1 MLDFSFA
8 STYLPMFVSG
18 IQLTMVISIISILLA
33 TIVGICVYIF
43 KTSSLSVGRI
53 YPLRMVAFAF
63 IEIMRGTP
71 VLLQI
76 LVAYVLISM
85 SPNSSLLPSNM
96 VAIIASICA
105 ISLNSSVYVAEIV
118 RAGIQSV
125 PRGQMEAARS
135 LGMPHYMAMR
145 EIIMPQAI
153 KNILP
158 AIGNEFVAII
168 KGSSMAYV
176 LGIAELTFTAKV
188 VQGATYKGL
197 EPLLISAVFYL
208 ILTFSLGRM
217 IGWAERRMK
226 ASDSH

>member
-1 MLDFSFA
+1 MDFSFA
-8 STYLPMFVSG
+8 ETYLPMFFNG
-18 IQLTMVISIISILLA
+18 IKLTLIISVISIILG
-33 TIVGICVYIF
+33 TIVGVLVYF
-43 KTSSLSVGRI
+43 LKTSRLAFGKI
-53 YPLRMVAFAF
+53 YPLRVVAFGF
-63 IEIMRGTP
+63 IETMRGTP
-71 VLLQI
+71 VLLQV
-76 LVAYVLISM
+76 LVAYVLVSM
-85 SPNSSLLPSNM
+85 RPNSSNLPRNM
-96 VAIIASICA
+96 GALIASISA
-105 ISLNSSVYVAEIV
+105 ISLNSSVYIAEIV

-135 LGMPHYMAMR
+135 LGMPHLMAMR

-158 AIGNEFVAII
+158 AIGNEFVAVI

-197 EPLLISAVFYL
+197 EPLLISALFYL
-208 ILTFSLGRM
+208 VLTFSMGRLV
-217 IGWAERRMK
+217 GWAERRMK

>member
-1 MLDFSFA
+1 
-8 STYLPMFVSG
+8 
-18 IQLTMVISIISILLA
+18 
-33 TIVGICVYIF
+33 
-43 KTSSLSVGRI
+43 
-53 YPLRMVAFAF
+53 MVAFAF
-63 IEIMRGTP
+63 IEMMRGTP

-76 LVAYVLISM
+76 LVAYVLVGM
-85 SPNSSLLPSNM
+85 SPNSSNLPSNM
-96 VAIIASICA
+96 VAMIASIAA
-105 ISLNSSVYVAEIV
+105 ISLNSSVYIAEIV

-125 PRGQMEAARS
+125 PHGQMEAARS
-135 LGMPHYMAMR
+135 LGMTHFLAMK

-158 AIGNEFVAII
+158 AIGNEFVAVI

-197 EPLLISAVFYL
+197 EPLLISALFYL
-208 ILTFSLGRM
+208 VLTFSLGRL

>member
-1 MLDFSFA
+1 MDFSFA
-8 STYLPMFVSG
+8 GKYMPLFFGG
-18 IQLTMVISIISILLA
+18 IKLTMIISVISIILG
-33 TIVGICVYIF
+33 TVVGIFVYFF
-43 KTSSLSVGRI
+43 KTSNWSVGKV

-76 LVAYVLISM
+76 LVAYVLVSM
-85 SPNSSLLPSNM
+85 SPSSSKLPSNM
-96 VAIIASICA
+96 VAIIASISA
-105 ISLNSSVYVAEIV
+105 ISLNSSVYIAEIV

-135 LGMPHYMAMR
+135 LGMPHLMAMR
-145 EIIMPQAI
+145 VIIMPQAI

-158 AIGNEFVAII
+158 AIGNEFVAVI

-176 LGIAELTFTAKV
+176 LGIAELTFSAKV
-188 VQGATYKGL
+188 VQGATYKAL

-208 ILTFSLGRM
+208 VLTFSLGRM
-217 IGWAERRMK
+217 ISWVERRMK

>member
-1 MLDFSFA
+1 MDFSFA
-8 STYLPMFVSG
+8 GKYMPLFIGG
-18 IQLTMVISIISILLA
+18 IKLTMIISVISIILG
-33 TIVGICVYIF
+33 TVVGIFVYFF
-43 KTSSLSVGRI
+43 KTSNWSVGKG

-76 LVAYVLISM
+76 LVAYVLVSM
-85 SPNSSLLPSNM
+85 SPSSSKLPSNM
-96 VAIIASICA
+96 VAIIASISA
-105 ISLNSSVYVAEIV
+105 ISLNSSVYIAEIV

-135 LGMPHYMAMR
+135 LGMPHLMAMR
-145 EIIMPQAI
+145 VIIMPQAI

-158 AIGNEFVAII
+158 AIGNEFVAVI

-176 LGIAELTFTAKV
+176 LGNAELTFTAKV

-197 EPLLISAVFYL
+197 EPLLISALFYL
-208 ILTFSLGRM
+208 VLTFSMGRLV
-217 IGWAERRMK
+217 GWAERRMK

>member
-1 MLDFSFA
+1 MDFSFA
-8 STYLPMFVSG
+8 GKYMPMFFSG
-18 IQLTMVISIISILLA
+18 IKLTLLISVISILLA
-33 TIVGICVYIF
+33 TVVGVLVYF
-43 KTSSLSVGRI
+43 LKTSRLSVGKV
-53 YPLRMVAFAF
+53 YPLRIIAFSF

-71 VLLQI
+71 VLLQV
-76 LVAYVLISM
+76 LVAYVLVSM
-85 SPNSSLLPSNM
+85 APSSAKLPSNM
-96 VAIIASICA
+96 AAMIASIVA
-105 ISLNSSVYVAEIV
+105 ISLNSSVYIAEIV

-135 LGMPHYMAMR
+135 LGMTHLLAMR

-158 AIGNEFVAII
+158 AIGNEFVAVI

-176 LGIAELTFTAKV
+176 LGIAELTFSAKV

-208 ILTFSLGRM
+208 VLTFSLGQL
-217 IGWAERRMK
+217 ISWAERRMK

>member
-1 MLDFSFA
+1 MDFEFA
-8 STYLPMFVSG
+8 GTYLPMFFSG
-18 IQLTMVISIISILLA
+18 IKLTLLISIISIVLG
-33 TIVGICVYIF
+33 TIVGVVVYLF
-43 KTSSLSVGRI
+43 KTSQLAAGKI

-63 IEIMRGTP
+63 IETMRGTP

-76 LVAYVLISM
+76 LVAYVLIGM
-85 SPNSSLLPSNM
+85 HPNSSSLPSNM
-96 VAIIASICA
+96 VALIASIAA
-105 ISLNSSVYVAEIV
+105 ISLNSSVYIAEIV

-125 PRGQMEAARS
+125 PHGQMEAARS
-135 LGMPHYMAMR
+135 LGMTHFLAMR

-158 AIGNEFVAII
+158 AIGNEFVAVI

-197 EPLLISAVFYL
+197 EPLLISALFYL
-208 ILTFSLGRM
+208 VLTFSLGRL
-217 IGWAERRMK
+217 ISWAERRMK

>member
-1 MLDFSFA
+1 MDFSFA
-8 STYLPMFVSG
+8 STYLPMFFSG
-18 IQLTMVISIISILLA
+18 IKLTLLISVIAIVLA
-33 TIVGICVYIF
+33 TVVGVFVYVL
-43 KTSSLSVGRI
+43 KTSRLSIGRI

-63 IEIMRGTP
+63 IETMRGTP

-76 LVAYVLISM
+76 LVAYVLIGM
-85 SPNSSLLPSNM
+85 NPHSSSLPSNM
-96 VAIIASICA
+96 VALIASIAA
-105 ISLNSSVYVAEIV
+105 ISLNSSVYIAEIV

-125 PRGQMEAARS
+125 PHGQMEAARS
-135 LGMPHYMAMR
+135 LGMTHFLAMR

-158 AIGNEFVAII
+158 AIGNEFVAVI

-197 EPLLISAVFYL
+197 EPLLISALFYL
-208 ILTFSLGRM
+208 VLTFSLGRL

>member
-1 MLDFSFA
+1 LDFSFA
-8 STYLPMFVSG
+8 GTYMPMFFSG
-18 IQLTMVISIISILLA
+18 IKLTLLISVISIVLA
-33 TIVGICVYIF
+33 TVVGVLVYVL
-43 KTSSLSVGRI
+43 KTSRLSIGKI

-63 IEIMRGTP
+63 IEMMRGTP

-76 LVAYVLISM
+76 LVAYVLVSM
-85 SPNSSLLPSNM
+85 SPNSSNLPSNM
-96 VAIIASICA
+96 VAMIASIAA
-105 ISLNSSVYVAEIV
+105 ISLNSSVYIAEIV

-125 PRGQMEAARS
+125 PHGQMEAARS
-135 LGMPHYMAMR
+135 LGMTHYMAMK

-158 AIGNEFVAII
+158 AIGNEFVAVI

-188 VQGATYKGL
+188 VQGTTYKGL
-197 EPLLISAVFYL
+197 EPLLISAMFYL
-208 ILTFSLGRM
+208 VLTFSLGRL

>member
-1 MLDFSFA
+1 MDFSFA
-8 STYLPMFVSG
+8 GKYMPMFLNG
-18 IQLTMVISIISILLA
+18 IKLTLIISVISLVLA
-33 TIVGICVYIF
+33 TVVGVLVYF
-43 KTSSLSVGRI
+43 LKTSRLSIGRI
-53 YPLRMVAFAF
+53 HPLRIVAFTF

-85 SPNSSLLPSNM
+85 IPSSSTLPSNM
-96 VAIIASICA
+96 VAMIASIAA
-105 ISLNSSVYVAEIV
+105 ISLNSSVYIAEIV

-125 PRGQMEAARS
+125 ARGQMEAARS
-135 LGMPHYMAMR
+135 LGMTQVMAMQ

-158 AIGNEFVAII
+158 AIGNEFVAVI

-176 LGIAELTFTAKV
+176 LGIAELTFSAKV

-197 EPLLISAVFYL
+197 EPLLISAMFYL

-217 IGWAERRMK
+217 IGWAERRMR

>member
-1 MLDFSFA
+1 MDFSFA
-8 STYLPMFVSG
+8 GKYMPLFVGG
-18 IQLTMVISIISILLA
+18 IKLTMIISVISIILGTA
-33 TIVGICVYIF
+33 VGIFVYFF
-43 KTSSLSVGRI
+43 KTSNWSVGKV

-63 IEIMRGTP
+63 IEMMRGTP

-76 LVAYVLISM
+76 LVAYVLVSM
-85 SPNSSLLPSNM
+85 SPSSSKLPSNM
-96 VAIIASICA
+96 VAIIASISA
-105 ISLNSSVYVAEIV
+105 ISLNSSVYIAEIV

-135 LGMPHYMAMR
+135 LGMPHLMAMR
-145 EIIMPQAI
+145 VIIMPQAI

-158 AIGNEFVAII
+158 AIGNEFVAVI

-176 LGIAELTFTAKV
+176 LGIAELTFSAKV
-188 VQGATYKGL
+188 VQGATYKAL

-208 ILTFSLGRM
+208 VLTFSLGRM
-217 IGWAERRMK
+217 ISWAERRMK

>member
-1 MLDFSFA
+1 MDFSFA
-8 STYLPMFVSG
+8 EEYLPMFFSG
-18 IQLTMVISIISILLA
+18 IKMTMIISVISIVLA
-33 TIVGICVYIF
+33 TVVGVSVYF
-43 KTSSLSVGRI
+43 MKTSRLSVGRV
-53 YPLRMVAFAF
+53 YPLRVVAFTF
-63 IEIMRGTP
+63 IEAMRGTP
-71 VLLQI
+71 ILLQVLL
-76 LVAYVLISM
+76 AYVLVSM
-85 SPNSSLLPSNM
+85 SPYSASLPSNM
-96 VAIIASICA
+96 AAILASICA
-105 ISLNSSVYVAEIV
+105 ISLNSSVYIAEIV

-135 LGMPHYMAMR
+135 LGMPHLMAMR
-145 EIIMPQAI
+145 EIIMPQAV

-158 AIGNEFVAII
+158 AIGNEFVAVI

-208 ILTFSLGRM
+208 VLTFSLGRF
-217 IGWAERRMK
+217 INWAERRMK

>member
-1 MLDFSFA
+1 MDFSFA
-8 STYLPMFVSG
+8 GKYMPMFISG
-18 IQLTMVISIISILLA
+18 IKLTLVISVISIVLA
-33 TIVGICVYIF
+33 TVVGVFVYF
-43 KTSSLSVGRI
+43 LKTSRLSLGRV
-53 YPLRMVAFAF
+53 YPLRIVAFSF

-76 LVAYVLISM
+76 LVAYVLVSM
-85 SPNSSLLPSNM
+85 SPNSSSLPSNM
-96 VAIIASICA
+96 VAMIASIGA
-105 ISLNSSVYVAEIV
+105 ISLNSSVYIAEIV

-135 LGMPHYMAMR
+135 LGMTHLMAMR

-158 AIGNEFVAII
+158 AIGNEFVAVI

-176 LGIAELTFTAKV
+176 LGIAELTFSAKV

-197 EPLLISAVFYL
+197 EPLLISAIFYL
-208 ILTFSLGRM
+208 VLTFSLGRL
-217 IGWAERRMK
+217 ISWAERRLK

>member
-1 MLDFSFA
+1 M
-8 STYLPMFVSG
+8 PMFFSG
-18 IQLTMVISIISILLA
+18 IKLTLLISVIAIVLA
-33 TIVGICVYIF
+33 TVVGILVYVL
-43 KTSSLSVGRI
+43 KTSRLSIGKI
-53 YPLRMVAFAF
+53 YPLRMLAFAF
-63 IEIMRGTP
+63 IEMMRGTP

-76 LVAYVLISM
+76 LVAYVLVSM
-85 SPNSSLLPSNM
+85 SPNSSSLPSNM
-96 VAIIASICA
+96 VAMIASIAA
-105 ISLNSSVYVAEIV
+105 ISLNSSVYIAEIV

-125 PRGQMEAARS
+125 PHGQMEAARS
-135 LGMPHYMAMR
+135 LGMTHFLAMK

-158 AIGNEFVAII
+158 AIGNEFVAVI

-197 EPLLISAVFYL
+197 EPLLISAMFYL
-208 ILTFSLGRM
+208 VLTFSLGRL

>member
-1 MLDFSFA
+1 MDFSFA
-8 STYLPMFVSG
+8 GKYLPMFISG
-18 IQLTMVISIISILLA
+18 IKLTLIISIFSIVIA
-33 TIVGICVYIF
+33 TVVGILVYF
-43 KTSSLSVGRI
+43 MKTSRLAIWKI
-53 YPLRMVAFAF
+53 YPFRIVAFAF

-76 LVAYVLISM
+76 LVAYVLVSM
-85 SPNSSLLPSNM
+85 SPNSSSLPSNM
-96 VAIIASICA
+96 VAMIASISA
-105 ISLNSSVYVAEIV
+105 ISLNSSVYIAEIV

-135 LGMPHYMAMR
+135 LGMTHLMAMR
-145 EIIMPQAI
+145 VVIMPQAI

-158 AIGNEFVAII
+158 AIGNEFVADI

-208 ILTFSLGRM
+208 ILTFSLGRL
-217 IGWAERRMK
+217 ISWAERRMK
-226 ASDSH
+226 ASDSR

>member
-1 MLDFSFA
+1 MDFSFA
-8 STYLPMFVSG
+8 EEYLPMFFSG
-18 IQLTMVISIISILLA
+18 IKMTMMISVISIVLA
-33 TIVGICVYIF
+33 TVVGVSVYF
-43 KTSSLSVGRI
+43 MKTSRLSVGRV
-53 YPLRMVAFAF
+53 YPLRVVAFTF
-63 IEIMRGTP
+63 IEAMRGTP
-71 VLLQI
+71 ILLQVLL
-76 LVAYVLISM
+76 AYVLVSM
-85 SPNSSLLPSNM
+85 SPYSASLPSNM
-96 VAIIASICA
+96 AAIIASIFA
-105 ISLNSSVYVAEIV
+105 ISLNSSVYIAEIV

-135 LGMPHYMAMR
+135 LGMPHLMAMR
-145 EIIMPQAI
+145 EIIMPQAV

-158 AIGNEFVAII
+158 AIGNEFVAVI

-208 ILTFSLGRM
+208 VLTFSLGRF
-217 IGWAERRMK
+217 INWAERRMK

>member
-1 MLDFSFA
+1 MPLFFN
-8 STYLPMFVSG
+8 G
-18 IQLTMVISIISILLA
+18 IKLTLIISILS
-33 TIVGICVYIF
+33 IVLGTVVGVIVYLF
-43 KTSSLSVGRI
+43 KVSNLSVGKV
-53 YPLRMVAFAF
+53 YPLRIVANAF

-76 LVAYVLISM
+76 LVAYVLVGM
-85 SPNSSLLPSNM
+85 SPNSSALPSNM
-96 VAIIASICA
+96 VAIIASIGA
-105 ISLNSSVYVAEIV
+105 ISLNASVYIAEII

-135 LGMPHYMAMR
+135 LGMPHFMAMR
-145 EIIMPQAI
+145 VIIMPQAI

-158 AIGNEFVAII
+158 AIGNEFVAVI

-197 EPLLISAVFYL
+197 EPLLISALFYL
-208 ILTFSLGRM
+208 VLTYSLGRF
-217 IGWAERRMK
+217 ISWAERRMK
-226 ASDSH
+226 TSDSH

>member
-1 MLDFSFA
+1 LDFSFA
-8 STYLPMFVSG
+8 STYLPMFFSG
-18 IQLTMVISIISILLA
+18 IKLTLLISVIAIVLA
-33 TIVGICVYIF
+33 TVVGVFVYVL
-43 KTSSLSVGRI
+43 KTSRLSIGRI

-63 IEIMRGTP
+63 IEMMRGTP

-76 LVAYVLISM
+76 LVAYVLVSM
-85 SPNSSLLPSNM
+85 SPNSSSLPSNM
-96 VAIIASICA
+96 VAMIASIAA
-105 ISLNSSVYVAEIV
+105 ISLNSSVYIAEIV

-125 PRGQMEAARS
+125 PHGQMEAARS
-135 LGMPHYMAMR
+135 LGMTHFLAMK

-158 AIGNEFVAII
+158 AIGNEFVAVI

-197 EPLLISAVFYL
+197 EPLLISAMFYL
-208 ILTFSLGRM
+208 VLTFSLGRL

>member
-8 STYLPMFVSG
+8 STYMPMFVSG
-18 IQLTMVISIISILLA
+18 IQMTMVISVISIALA
-33 TIVGICVYIF
+33 TVVGIWVYIF
-43 KTSSLSVGRI
+43 KTSSLSVGRV
-53 YPLRMVAFAF
+53 YPLRIAAFAF

-76 LVAYVLISM
+76 LVAYVLVSM
-85 SPNSSLLPSNM
+85 SPSSASLPSNM
-96 VAIIASICA
+96 AAIIASIAA
-105 ISLNSSVYVAEIV
+105 ISLNSSVYVAEIF

-125 PRGQMEAARS
+125 PKGQMEAARS
-135 LGMPHYMAMR
+135 LGMTHYVAMK

-217 IGWAERRMK
+217 IGWAERKMK
-226 ASDSH
+226 ASD

>member
-1 MLDFSFA
+1 MDFSFA
-8 STYLPMFVSG
+8 GKYMPMFVSG
-18 IQLTMVISIISILLA
+18 IKLTLIISVISIVLG
-33 TIVGICVYIF
+33 TIVGILVYF
-43 KTSSLSVGRI
+43 LKTSRLSFGKI
-53 YPLRMVAFAF
+53 YPFRMVAFVF

-76 LVAYVLISM
+76 LVAYVLVSM
-85 SPNSSLLPSNM
+85 SPNSSQLPSNM
-96 VAIIASICA
+96 VALIASIAA
-105 ISLNSSVYVAEIV
+105 ISLNSSVYIAEIV

-125 PRGQMEAARS
+125 PHGQMEAARS
-135 LGMPHYMAMR
+135 LGMPHMVAMK

-158 AIGNEFVAII
+158 AIGNEFVAVI

-188 VQGATYKGL
+188 VQGTTYKGL

-208 ILTFSLGRM
+208 VLTFSLGRM
-217 IGWAERRMK
+217 VGWAERRMK

>member
-1 MLDFSFA
+1 MDFSFA
-8 STYLPMFVSG
+8 GKYMPMFVSG
-18 IQLTMVISIISILLA
+18 IKLTLIISVISIVLG
-33 TIVGICVYIF
+33 TIVGILVYF
-43 KTSSLSVGRI
+43 LKTSRLSFGKI
-53 YPLRMVAFAF
+53 YPFRMVAFVF

-76 LVAYVLISM
+76 LVAYVLVSM
-85 SPNSSLLPSNM
+85 SPNSSQLPSNM
-96 VAIIASICA
+96 VALIASIAA
-105 ISLNSSVYVAEIV
+105 ISLNSSVYIAEIV

-125 PRGQMEAARS
+125 PHGQMEAARS
-135 LGMPHYMAMR
+135 LGMPHMMAMK

-158 AIGNEFVAII
+158 AIGNEFVAVI

-188 VQGATYKGL
+188 VQGTTYKGL

-208 ILTFSLGRM
+208 VLTFSLGRM
-217 IGWAERRMK
+217 VGWAERRMK

>member
-1 MLDFSFA
+1 MDFSFA
-8 STYLPMFVSG
+8 ETYLPMFFNG
-18 IQLTMVISIISILLA
+18 IKLTLIISVISIILGTL
-33 TIVGICVYIF
+33 VGIVVYF
-43 KTSSLSVGRI
+43 LKTSRLAFGRI
-53 YPLRMVAFAF
+53 YPLRVVAFGF
-63 IEIMRGTP
+63 IETMRGTP
-71 VLLQI
+71 VLLQV
-76 LVAYVLISM
+76 LVAYVLVSM
-85 SPNSSLLPSNM
+85 SPNSSNLPSNM
-96 VAIIASICA
+96 VALIASISA
-105 ISLNSSVYVAEIV
+105 ISLNSSVYIAEIV

-135 LGMPHYMAMR
+135 LGMPHLMAMR

-158 AIGNEFVAII
+158 AIGNEFVAVI

-197 EPLLISAVFYL
+197 EPLLISALFYL
-208 ILTFSLGRM
+208 VLTFSMGRLV
-217 IGWAERRMK
+217 GWAERRMK

>member
-1 MLDFSFA
+1 M
-8 STYLPMFVSG
+8 PMFFSG
-18 IQLTMVISIISILLA
+18 IKLTLIISVISLILA
-33 TIVGICVYIF
+33 TVVGVLVYF
-43 KTSSLSVGRI
+43 LKTSRLSIGRI
-53 YPLRMVAFAF
+53 FPLRIIAFTF

-76 LVAYVLISM
+76 LVAYVLVSM
-85 SPNSSLLPSNM
+85 VPSSSNLPSNM
-96 VAIIASICA
+96 VAIIASIAA
-105 ISLNSSVYVAEIV
+105 ISLNSSVYIAEIV

-135 LGMPHYMAMR
+135 LGMTQVMAMK
-145 EIIMPQAI
+145 EIIMPQAV

-158 AIGNEFVAII
+158 AIGNEFVAVI

-176 LGIAELTFTAKV
+176 LGIAELTFSAKV

-197 EPLLISAVFYL
+197 EPLLISAIFYL

-217 IGWAERRMK
+217 ISWAERRMR

>member
-1 MLDFSFA
+1 MDFSFA
-8 STYLPMFVSG
+8 GKYMPIFVNG
-18 IQLTMVISIISILLA
+18 IQLTMLISVISIVLG
-33 TIVGICVYIF
+33 TMVGVTVYWL
-43 KTSSLSVGRI
+43 KTSSLAIGKV
-53 YPLRMVAFAF
+53 YPTRVVAFAF

-71 VLLQI
+71 VLLQV
-76 LVAYVLISM
+76 LVAYVLVSM
-85 SPNSSLLPSNM
+85 SPSTARLPSNM
-96 VAIIASICA
+96 TAIIASIAA
-105 ISLNSSVYVAEIV
+105 ISLNASVYIAEIV

-135 LGMPHYMAMR
+135 LGMPHLLAMR

-158 AIGNEFVAII
+158 AIGNEFVAVI

-176 LGIAELTFTAKV
+176 LGIAELTFSAKV

-197 EPLLISAVFYL
+197 EPLLISALFYL
-208 ILTFSLGRM
+208 VLTFSMGRL
-217 IGWAERRMK
+217 INWAERRMK

>member
-1 MLDFSFA
+1 MDFSFA
-8 STYLPMFVSG
+8 GKYMPLFIGG
-18 IQLTMVISIISILLA
+18 IKLTMIISVISIILG
-33 TIVGICVYIF
+33 TVVGIFVYFF
-43 KTSSLSVGRI
+43 KTSNWSVGKV

-63 IEIMRGTP
+63 IEMMRGTP

-76 LVAYVLISM
+76 LVAYVLVSM
-85 SPNSSLLPSNM
+85 SPSSSKLPSNM
-96 VAIIASICA
+96 VAIIASISA
-105 ISLNSSVYVAEIV
+105 ISLNSSVYIAEIV

-135 LGMPHYMAMR
+135 LGMPHLMAMR
-145 EIIMPQAI
+145 VIIMPQAI

-158 AIGNEFVAII
+158 AIGNEFVAVI

-176 LGIAELTFTAKV
+176 LGIAELTFSAKV
-188 VQGATYKGL
+188 VQGATYKAL

-208 ILTFSLGRM
+208 VLTFSLGRM
-217 IGWAERRMK
+217 ISWAERRMK

>member
-1 MLDFSFA
+1 MDFSFA
-8 STYLPMFVSG
+8 DQYLPMFFNG
-18 IQLTMVISIISILLA
+18 IKLTLIISVISIILGTL
-33 TIVGICVYIF
+33 VGIVVYF
-43 KTSSLSVGRI
+43 LKTSRLAFGRI
-53 YPLRMVAFAF
+53 YPLRALAFAF
-63 IEIMRGTP
+63 IETMRGTP
-71 VLLQI
+71 VLLQV
-76 LVAYVLISM
+76 LVAYVLVSM
-85 SPNSSLLPSNM
+85 SPNSSELPSNM
-96 VAIIASICA
+96 VALIASISA
-105 ISLNSSVYVAEIV
+105 ISLNSSVYIAEIV

-135 LGMPHYMAMR
+135 LGMPHLMAMR

-158 AIGNEFVAII
+158 AIGNEFVAVI

-197 EPLLISAVFYL
+197 EPLLISALFYL
-208 ILTFSLGRM
+208 VLTFSMGRLV
-217 IGWAERRMK
+217 GWAERRMK